1 MLKNKGKIKAVIF
14 DMDGVIV
21 DSEPIESQSLEKLLR
36 KYGKIPQYNKEGLIH
51 TVGLA
56 GETYKQLIKKYKL
69 EEEIEVLKKIK
80 RKIFRD
86 LVEKKLTVTPG
97 FIELVRMLKKEKLK
111 TALASNRFVDLVFF
125 MLNKIKAKDLFDVI
139 VGASEEIKP
148 KPSPDIYLQVARK
161 LNLIPA
167 NCIALEDA
175 ETGIIAAKKAG
186 MKVVAIPNKYTK
198 SHNFAKADKIVKSLS
213 QITLPLIHSL

>member
-36 KYGKIPQYNKEGLIH
+36 KYGKIPRYNKEGLIH

-86 LVEKKLTVTPG
+86 LVEKKLTVTPV

-111 TALASNRFVDLVFF
+111 TALASNRLAAVVF
-125 MLNKIKAKDLFDVI
+125 
-139 VGASEEIKP
+139 
-148 KPSPDIYLQVARK
+148 
-161 LNLIPA
+161 
-167 NCIALEDA
+167 
-175 ETGIIAAKKAG
+175 
-186 MKVVAIPNKYTK
+186 
-198 SHNFAKADKIVKSLS
+198 
-213 QITLPLIHSL
+213 